1 MLSEGKPVGLIR
13 SAFIIVN
20 YSTLLFVSL
29 VICKTTN
36 LVCERYKAYELIS
49 SINHIPVQPRLLLS
63 VTQIAFFLIIFT
75 IWLRSRKGGEGARA
89 GLNLFFS
96 ITDLLLALVILYFI
110 SLSHK
115 GILFLVITNTV
126 VFTRGR
132 KRKYILLGLPILLY
146 MILDSDLISSRI
158 SLYSLDG
165 YLDFYDANARFL
177 LLALRNLLFSANE
190 VLFIIFM
197 ILEIQ
202 TYLEETK
209 RVKELNAALY
219 ESSEQLRISNTQ
231 LREYAL
237 RNEDMARLK
246 ERNRLAREIHDT
258 IGHYLT
264 AMDMGVKTCLHLI
277 EKSPDLVKGHLEK
290 VNSLTKRSLS
300 DVRRSIKELQPD
312 ALSRYSLIPA
322 LEELAAEISSVSR
335 TKVSFEV
342 KGEPFR
348 LSSQLEEFFYR
359 AVQEGI
365 SNSVRHGAAS
375 RIRCS
380 LGFSSDAVAV
390 SVEDNGRKG
399 GEPVR
404 GFGLSH
410 LEQKTGE
417 LSGLMEY
424 GKREE
429 GGFFLHI
436 TIPQSRRE
444 HFDQSAD
451 S

>member
-1 MLSEGKPVGLIR
+1 MLKEGKPVGLIR

-29 VICKTTN
+29 VIYRTTD
-36 LVCERYKAYELIS
+36 LVCERFEAYELIS
-49 SINHIPVQPRLLLS
+49 TINHIPVQPKLLIA
-63 VTQIAFFLIIFT
+63 VTQLAFLLIILT
-75 IWLRSRKGGEGARA
+75 IWIRGRDEIARPR
-89 GLNLFFS
+89 LNLFFS
-96 ITDLLLALVILYFI
+96 LTDLFLALVILYFI

-146 MILDSDLISSRI
+146 MFLDSDLIASRI

-177 LLALRNLLFSANE
+177 LLAVRNLLFSANE

-202 TYLEETK
+202 TYLEETR

-231 LREYAL
+231 LKEYAL

-322 LEELAAEISSVSR
+322 LEELATEISSVSR
-335 TKVSFEV
+335 TKVTFEV
-342 KGEPFR
+342 RGEPFR
-348 LSSQLEEFFYR
+348 LSSQLEEFIYR
-359 AVQEGI
+359 AMQEGI
-365 SNSVRHGAAS
+365 SNSVRHGAAT
-375 RIRCS
+375 RIGCS
-380 LGFSSDAVAV
+380 LGFRGDAVDV
-390 SVEDNGRKG
+390 CVEDNGKKG
-399 GEPVR
+399 GEPAR
-404 GFGLSH
+404 GFGLTH
-410 LEQKTGE
+410 LEQKTEE
-417 LSGLMEY
+417 LSGRIDF
-424 GKREE
+424 GKKKE